1 MIKCLHPFE
10 LPWVMVHCSNDLNTI
25 FFVYKFYE
33 KWRRYYAAVTSY
45 QYFISRSITWSCM
58 CTRHCIG
65 ICNDGNVTVNVSPS
79 LSWFYCM
86 KHFPWIFCIFSD
98 IFVFKNSWPV
108 YSFHCTIFIYTIFFF
123 PSIFTNFNLS
133 EYYDGIG
140 LLNTYD
146 QDMCM
151 TCMALWHSLCVCGG
165 GQESNRICLH
175 SGVGRPSSVPPC
187 MGIPPP

>member
-1 MIKCLHPFE
+1 MIKWLHPFE

-108 YSFHCTIFIYTIFFF
+108 PSFDTSIAFYWEISSDTALVTFYSRFF
-123 PSIFTNFNLS
+123 PFSDFEMT
-133 EYYDGIG
+133 YVTAG
-140 LLNTYD
+140 LRR
-146 QDMCM
+146 
-151 TCMALWHSLCVCGG
+151 TCSLPSSWPGHSPSVLWHVL
-165 GQESNRICLH
+165 
-175 SGVGRPSSVPPC
+175 
-187 MGIPPP
+187 